1 MAKTSFAKLNLKVDT
16 SVSEIHY
23 PISDTET
30 ATIEIK
36 RYLPIDEKI
45 DLVTNVLVYSQ
56 DDNNFAN
63 PMKIEVYKVIEIVE
77 KYTNLNITEKQKE
90 NPQKLYDTIVSS
102 GLWNNIYNK
111 IYGNEM
117 NDINYYIN
125 TTIENYYKQKNSA
138 LGIIE
143 SIGKDYSNL
152 DLEASEIQKKLA
164 DPNNMAFLKD
174 VLTKLG

>member
-1 MAKTSFAKLNLKVDT
+1 MAKTSFAKLNLKVNT
-16 SVSEIHY
+16 NVSEIHY

-30 ATIEIK
+30 ATIEVK
-36 RYLPIDEKI
+36 QYLPIDEKI
-45 DLVTNVLVYSQ
+45 DLVTNVLMYSQ

-63 PMKIEVYKVIEIVE
+63 PMKIEVYQAIEVVE

-90 NPQKLYDTIVSS
+90 NPQKLYDILFSS
-102 GLWNNIYNK
+102 GLWGEIINHIPETERSDIYH
-111 IYGNEM
+111 YVRA
-117 NDINYYIN
+117 
-125 TTIENYYKQKNSA
+125 TIENYYKQKNSA

-143 SIGKDYSNL
+143 SMGKDYSNL